1 MIDVVYQSVKQR
13 VRRQKN
19 RRIPE
24 PAMVM
29 SDLHQAQEFA
39 LAGVS
44 EGGLAVTYELIL
56 LKLLKVAPE
65 EGRAL
70 DIACGSGVLL
80 SKIARE
86 RPNLDF
92 LGIDLS
98 DNMLELAKEN
108 FKNRGVSNAHLQKM
122 NMFDIDTLEKNSF
135 DLVTFNMAMHHCDN
149 EAQVIDLINKSL
161 KLLKKDGV
169 LFMFDIN
176 RPKSDR
182 MAVWLANRYNKK
194 SGDYYYQDS
203 LNSYRAAFSFKE
215 VQEILKKSDW
225 KNYKHIE
232 PPIGNF
238 IQCVSTEVSPKKL
251 KRKVSFQTFDQTV
264 AYSLLAF
271 LIGNL

>member
-29 SDLHQAQEFA
+29 WDLHQAQEFA

-56 LKLLKVAPE
+56 LKLLKIAPE
-65 EGRAL
+65 KGRAL
-70 DIACGSGVLL
+70 DIACGSGILL

-86 RPNLDF
+86 RPFLNF

-98 DNMLELAKEN
+98 DSMLALAKEN
-108 FKNRGVSNAHLQKM
+108 FRARGVSNAQVQKM
-122 NMFDIDTLEKNSF
+122 NMFDIDTFEKNSF
-135 DLVTFNMAMHHCDN
+135 DLITFNMAMHHCDH
-149 EAQVIDLINKSL
+149 EAQVIELINKSL
-161 KLLKKDGV
+161 TLLKKDGV
-169 LFMFDIN
+169 LFIFDLN
-176 RPKSDR
+176 RPKTER
-182 MAVWLANRYNKK
+182 MAVWLADTYSSK
-194 SGDYYYQDS
+194 SGDYFYRDS
-203 LNSYRAAFSFKE
+203 LDSYRAAFSFKE

-238 IQCVSTEVSPKKL
+238 IQCVSTKVSPKKL
-251 KRKVSFQTFDQTV
+251 KRKVSFQTFDQNMT
-264 AYSLLAF
+264 YSLLALLF
-271 LIGNL
+271 GNL